1 MYKPIIVR
9 PGDSGTRVSRYNSTQ
24 TEMSDINQ
32 YTDQEIVAAI
42 LRKDSFV
49 TKEFLYRKCYPL
61 FKATYDK
68 YYTDCE
74 TCFEFINEIYIY
86 IMYPHKE
93 THVSKLAGFGFRCTL
108 TMWLKIVA
116 EHFCHQL
123 FARKKEIFTESIDDC
138 DRKDLNTDSLKET
151 IQSVAMEDVNKILA
165 SMPNERYRKLI
176 EHRYV
181 DDRTNEETA
190 SLLGLTM
197 ANYYNSHKRAK
208 EQFCAELRKEGLI

>member
-1 MYKPIIVR
+1 
-9 PGDSGTRVSRYNSTQ
+9 
-24 TEMSDINQ
+24 
-32 YTDQEIVAAI
+32 
-42 LRKDSFV
+42 
-49 TKEFLYRKCYPL
+49 
-61 FKATYDK
+61 
-68 YYTDCE
+68 
-74 TCFEFINEIYIY
+74 
-86 IMYPHKE
+86 
-93 THVSKLAGFGFRCTL
+93 
-108 TMWLKIVA
+108 MWLKIVA